1 MIWVK
6 IITRKSVSAHSNIFR
21 TFVFQMEMKQLEQMG
36 FELLNTTLPEWIA
49 VFSALVYV
57 LLIARKQIAGWF
69 FAAVSSS
76 IYVYLCFISD
86 YLLETVLQ
94 LFYLFMAFWGWY
106 KWNQK
111 KNEKD
116 FILRWSLKLH
126 LINITISVLITIL
139 FAFFFDVFTRQEL
152 PYLDAFTTVFSI
164 GATFMV
170 AQRVLEN
177 WIYWIVIDI
186 VSIRLYAYKDLNL
199 TALLFLVYT
208 IIAVVGY
215 FKWRKL
221 YKSQSA

>member
-1 MIWVK
+1 
-6 IITRKSVSAHSNIFR
+6 
-21 TFVFQMEMKQLEQMG
+21 MKQLEQMG

-49 VFSALVYV
+49 VFSGLIYV
-57 LLIARKQIAGWF
+57 VLIARKKITAWF
-69 FAAVSSS
+69 FAAISSS

-86 YLLETVLQ
+86 YFLETGLQ
-94 LFYLFMAFWGWY
+94 LFYLFMAFLGWY

-111 KNEKD
+111 KNEKE
-116 FILRWSLKLH
+116 FIRRWSLKMH
-126 LINITISVLITIL
+126 LINIGISVLTTIL
-139 FAFFFDVFTRQEL
+139 FAFFFDAFTRQEL

-199 TALLFLVYT
+199 TALLFLIYT
-208 IIAVVGY
+208 LIAVVGY
-215 FKWRKL
+215 YKWYKL
-221 YKSQSA
+221 YKAQNT

>member
-1 MIWVK
+1 
-6 IITRKSVSAHSNIFR
+6 
-21 TFVFQMEMKQLEQMG
+21 MKQLEQMG

-49 VFSALVYV
+49 VFSGLIYV
-57 LLIARKQIAGWF
+57 VLIARKKITAWF
-69 FAAVSSS
+69 FAAISSS

-86 YLLETVLQ
+86 YFLETGLQ
-94 LFYLFMAFWGWY
+94 LFYLFMAFLGWY

-111 KNEKD
+111 KNEKE
-116 FILRWSLKLH
+116 FIRRWSLKMH
-126 LINITISVLITIL
+126 LINIGISVLTTIL
-139 FAFFFDVFTRQEL
+139 FAFFFDAFTRQEL

-199 TALLFLVYT
+199 TALLFLIYT

-215 FKWRKL
+215 YKWYKL
-221 YKSQSA
+221 YKAQNT

>member
-1 MIWVK
+1 
-6 IITRKSVSAHSNIFR
+6 
-21 TFVFQMEMKQLEQMG
+21 MEMKQLEQMG
-36 FELLNTTLPEWIA
+36 FELLNTTFPEWIA
-49 VFSALVYV
+49 VFSGLIYV
-57 LLIARKQIAGWF
+57 ILIARKKIAAWF

-86 YLLETVLQ
+86 YFLETILQ

-106 KWNQK
+106 KWNQNK
-111 KNEKD
+111 KED
-116 FILRWSLKLH
+116 QFIRSWNLKQH
-126 LINITISVLITIL
+126 LINISISLLITIV

-177 WIYWIVIDI
+177 WIYWIVIDL

-199 TALLFLVYT
+199 TALLFLIYT
-208 IIAVVGY
+208 IVAIAGY
-215 FKWRKL
+215 YRWYKL
-221 YKSQSA
+221 YKAQST

>member
-1 MIWVK
+1 
-6 IITRKSVSAHSNIFR
+6 
-21 TFVFQMEMKQLEQMG
+21 MEMKQLEQMG
-36 FELLNTTLPEWIA
+36 FELLNTTFPEWIA
-49 VFSALVYV
+49 VFSGLIYV
-57 LLIARKQIAGWF
+57 ILIARKKIAAWF

-86 YLLETVLQ
+86 YFLETILQ

-106 KWNQK
+106 KWNQNK
-111 KNEKD
+111 KED
-116 FILRWSLKLH
+116 QFIRSWNLKQH
-126 LINITISVLITIL
+126 LINISISLLITIV

-177 WIYWIVIDI
+177 WIYWIVIDL

-199 TALLFLVYT
+199 TALLFLIYT
-208 IIAVVGY
+208 IVAIAGY
-215 FKWRKL
+215 YRWYKL
-221 YKSQSA
+221 YKAQNT